1 MRKKIVMP
9 AHFMRETGMKMGET
23 FSHFSDA
30 AQRLGVYTTLDYIDI
45 LEDLLKEWNID
56 SVRDINEKA
65 EKARDYLMAL
75 PARLRRIADRT
86 RVPEL
91 AYEFS
96 WISR

>member
-1 MRKKIVMP
+1 MP
-9 AHFMRETGMKMGET
+9 AHFMRETGVKMGET

-45 LEDLLKEWNID
+45 LEDLLNEWNIG

-86 RVPEL
+86 RIPDLE
-91 AYEFS
+91 YEFS